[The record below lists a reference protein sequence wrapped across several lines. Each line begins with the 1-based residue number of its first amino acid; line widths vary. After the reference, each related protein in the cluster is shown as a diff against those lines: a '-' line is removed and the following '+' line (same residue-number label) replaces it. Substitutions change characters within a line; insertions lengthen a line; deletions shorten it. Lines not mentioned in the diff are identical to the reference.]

1 MKRIIERYIRE
12 NIIIFSIS
20 IIATLLIINIVLM
33 FQNKETIVENNTTRA
48 DADTMIKDV
57 EKFITFLNNIDLGV
71 RAYGL
76 SKNKEMLVPTTNAIN
91 YLWPHFESIEQ
102 RLIKEGY
109 DVSGLKE
116 LQETYQGYVDFN
128 TKMLGM
134 ADLDSTEVFRK
145 MMMEDRGMI
154 VWTKTHEIGGKII
167 EFEKAKSLAAEESYQ
182 AAVRNNLYLQFFL
195 LVIGL
200 PTLVF
205 VVIKIKTDN
214 SSRQKLLNEL
224 EENNRKYVF
233 NPGTEIHFNNHQ
245 ELVENSIRNLQHA
258 SEFIEHIA
266 DGNYSTEWA
275 SLNEENKAINET
287 SLAGRLTKMRDQL
300 RQLKREEEM
309 RLWSNEGLTKISET
323 VRNNQDNLKVLAD
336 EVVRF
341 LTKYMGALQGG
352 LFVLKSD
359 DEQGEHLELAA
370 CHAYDRKKFLERKIN
385 IGVGLVGQ
393 TFLEG
398 ETTMLTK
405 LPQGYTYITSG
416 MGEATAS
423 CVLIVPMKYNDK
435 IEAII
440 EIAGLE
446 KFEKH
451 QILFMEKAGEFVASA
466 LQSARTTERM
476 KQLLASSQQQAEE
489 MRATEEELRQN
500 MEELIATQEAMA
512 RKQAEASH
520 VHLVARV

>member
-1 MKRIIERYIRE
+1 MKNLIKRYIRE
-12 NIIIFSIS
+12 NIIVFSMS
-20 IIATLLIINIVLM
+20 LVATLLVVNIVLM
-33 FQNKETIVENNTTRA
+33 FQNKQTIVTNNKIRQDA
-48 DADTMIKDV
+48 DAIIKDV
-57 EKFITFLNNIDLGV
+57 DRLITFLNNIDLGV

-76 SKNKEMLVPTTNAIN
+76 CKKQEMLTPTNNAVN
-91 YLWPHFESIEQ
+91 YLWSHFESIEE
-102 RLIKEGY
+102 RLIEEGY

-116 LQETYQGYVDFN
+116 LQKAYRVYVDFN
-128 TKMLGM
+128 MNMIKL
-134 ADLDSTEVFRK
+134 ADLDSTQAFK
-145 MMMEDRGMI
+145 NMMMEDRGMA
-154 VWTKTHEIGGKII
+154 VWTQTHEIGGKIM
-167 EFEKAKSLAAEESYQ
+167 EFEKNRSLAAEESYQ

-195 LVIGL
+195 LLIGL

-205 VVIKIKTDN
+205 IVIKIKTDN
-214 SSRQKLLNEL
+214 RVRQKLLTDL
-224 EENNRKYVF
+224 DQNNRKYVF
-233 NPGTEIHFNNHQ
+233 NPGANIHFNNHQ
-245 ELVENSIRNLQHA
+245 ELIENSIQNLQHA

-266 DGNYSTEWA
+266 DGNYSTEWTA
-275 SLNEENKAINET
+275 LTDDNKAINET
-287 SLAGRLTKMRDQL
+287 NLAGRLTKMRDQL
-300 RQLKREEEM
+300 RQMKREEEM

-323 VRNNQDNLKVLAD
+323 VRNNQGDLKELAD

-352 LFVLKSD
+352 LFVLKND

-370 CHAYDRKKFLERKIN
+370 CHAYDRKKFMERKIN

-446 KFEKH
+446 IFEKH
-451 QILFMEKAGEFVASA
+451 QILFIEKAGEFVASA
-466 LQSARTTERM
+466 LQTARTTEKMRYRPRE
-476 KQLLASSQQQAEE
+476 QQ
-489 MRATEEELRQN
+489 
-500 MEELIATQEAMA
+500 
-512 RKQAEASH
+512 RK
-520 VHLVARV
+520 

>member
-1 MKRIIERYIRE
+1 MKKLIERYIRE
-12 NIIIFSIS
+12 NIIVFSMS
-20 IIATLLIINIVLM
+20 VVAALLVVNIVLM
-33 FQNKETIVENNTTRA
+33 YQNKQTIVTNNTIREE
-48 DADTMIKDV
+48 ADTMIKDV
-57 EKFITFLNNIDLGV
+57 DKLITFLNNIDLGV

-76 SKNKEMLVPTTNAIN
+76 IKKREMLTPTSNAIN
-91 YLWPHFESIEQ
+91 YLWPHFESIEE

-116 LQETYQGYVDFN
+116 LQKAYHNYVDFN
-128 TKMLGM
+128 TKMIEM
-134 ADLDSTEVFRK
+134 ADLDSIKTFK
-145 MMMEDRGMI
+145 NMMQEDRGMA
-154 VWTKTHEIGGKII
+154 VWTQTHEIGGKII
-167 EFEKAKSLAAEESYQ
+167 EFEKEKSLSAEESYQ
-182 AAVRNNLYLQFFL
+182 SAVRNNLYLQFFL

-205 VVIKIKTDN
+205 IVIKIKTDN
-214 SSRQKLLNEL
+214 RVRQKLLTEL
-224 EENNRKYVF
+224 DQNNRKYVF
-233 NPGTEIHFNNHQ
+233 NPGPDVHFNNHQ
-245 ELVENSIRNLQHA
+245 ELIEHSIRNLQHA
-258 SEFIEHIA
+258 SEFIEHVA
-266 DGNYSTEWA
+266 DGNYATEWA
-275 SLNEENKAINET
+275 ALTEKNKAINET

-300 RQLKREEEM
+300 RQMKREEEM

-323 VRNNQDNLKVLAD
+323 VRNNQNNLQVLAD

-352 LFVLKSD
+352 LFILKND
-359 DEQGEHLELAA
+359 DEQGEHLELVA

-416 MGEATAS
+416 MGEVTAS

-446 KFEKH
+446 KFEQH

-466 LQSARTTERM
+466 LQGVRTTEKMRL
-476 KQLLASSQQQAEE
+476 LLASSQQQAEE

-512 RKQAEASH
+512 RKHAEAGG